1 MPSNEKHRLGTFAGQ
16 GGKDEAR
23 KYKDYYCNQTTESDN
38 GKLVSVLLGTHMGSR
53 ASPRV
58 GLTAA
63 QLSPKGKGQKWK
75 KVNESRIIEVPGRII
90 LLCTGL
96 STIL

>member
-16 GGKDEAR
+16 GGYTKTI
-23 KYKDYYCNQTTESDN
+23 NQTTESDN
-38 GKLVSVLLGTHMGSR
+38 GKLVSVLLGTHVGSR

-75 KVNESRIIEVPGRII
+75 KVSRGSSKFQVE
-90 LLCTGL
+90 
-96 STIL
+96 